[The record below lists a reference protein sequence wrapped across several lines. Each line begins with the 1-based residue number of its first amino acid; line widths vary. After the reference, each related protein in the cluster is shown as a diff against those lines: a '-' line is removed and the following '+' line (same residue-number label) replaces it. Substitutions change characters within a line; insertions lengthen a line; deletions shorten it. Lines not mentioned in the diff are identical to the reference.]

1 MKMDG
6 KCGKLLEVCG
16 KLLKV
21 CRKTF
26 AACGKHVDKRE
37 SSVDKEKK
45 SVDKT
50 GMNVNNFRNMVRT
63 YGLCLVFCAGTW
75 SGMGAEVH
83 AEPDNEIREPEGLYA
98 QSAVL
103 MDADSGR
110 ILFAKNGREERAM
123 ASTTKIMT
131 CILALENGN
140 LDDTVTASA
149 KAASQP
155 EVHLGVREG
164 EQFRLRDLL
173 YSLML
178 ESHNDAAV
186 IIAEHIGTSV
196 EGFADMM
203 NEKARQA
210 GCTQTHFVTPNGLDA
225 ADEEGAHR
233 TTAEDL
239 ARIMKYCIMDSP
251 QRNAFLEI
259 TRTESYTFTSADGGR
274 SFSCVNHNAF
284 LKMMDGALSGKTGF
298 TGEAGY
304 CYVGAL
310 KRDDRTYVVS
320 LLACGW
326 PNNKGY
332 KWSDTKK
339 LMSYGIDSFHYQ
351 DVCREVDTGTV
362 PVLGGIP
369 DGNRFTGAASVH
381 TCVESGRQETEENG
395 GNPEGT
401 EENGGNPEEAE
412 ENGGNPE
419 GAGKKILLRDDAE
432 ISVKAETA
440 ESLEAPVLK
449 GDTVGTVSYMLG
461 EEVLYTQDII
471 ADETVE
477 VRDYRWCLEKMA
489 EIFFLRFW

>member
-1 MKMDG
+1 MKMDQ
-6 KCGKLLEVCG
+6 KCEKLSEVCG
-16 KLLKV
+16 KLLEQCGKNLRI
-21 CRKTF
+21 CR
-26 AACGKHVDKRE
+26 KHVDKAKGN
-37 SSVDKEKK
+37 VDKAGKR
-45 SVDKT
+45 VDKKEKR
-50 GMNVNNFRNMVRT
+50 VNNFRKRAVT
-63 YGLCLVFCAGTW
+63 CGLCLIFSAGMW
-75 SGMGAEVH
+75 INLSAEVH
-83 AEPDNEIREPEGLYA
+83 AEPESEIREPEGLYA

-110 ILFAKNGREERAM
+110 ILFAKNGRDERAM

-140 LDDTVTASA
+140 LEDTVTASA
-149 KAASQP
+149 LAASQP
-155 EVHLGVREG
+155 EVHLGVMEG

-186 IIAEHIGTSV
+186 VIAEHIGTSV

-225 ADEEGAHR
+225 SDEEGTHH

-251 QRNAFLEI
+251 QKHVFLEI
-259 TRTESYTFTSADGGR
+259 TRTESYAFTNIDGSR
-274 SFSCVNHNAF
+274 SFSCNNHNAF

-310 KRDDRTYVVS
+310 RRDDRTFVVS

-339 LMSYGIDSFHYQ
+339 LMAYGIDSFHYQ
-351 DVCREVDTGTV
+351 EVCREVDTGTV

-369 DGNRFTGAASVH
+369 DGNRFYGAASVH
-381 TCVESGRQETEENG
+381 TSVDPNPDGGVQENG
-395 GNPEGT
+395 EHPG
-401 EENGGNPEEAE
+401 
-412 ENGGNPE
+412 
-419 GAGKKILLRDDAE
+419 GAGERILLRDDAE
-432 ISVKAETA
+432 ISVKAET
-440 ESLEAPVLK
+440 EKSVEAPVSK
-449 GDTVGTVSYMLG
+449 GDPVGTVSYMLG
-461 EEVLYTQDII
+461 DEVLFTRDIV

-477 VRDYRWCLEKMA
+477 ARDYRWCLEKMA
-489 EIFFLRFW
+489 EIFFLRI

>member
-1 MKMDG
+1 M
-6 KCGKLLEVCG
+6 
-16 KLLKV
+16 
-21 CRKTF
+21 
-26 AACGKHVDKRE
+26 DKRE
-37 SSVDKEKK
+37 K
-45 SVDKT
+45 S
-50 GMNVNNFRNMVRT
+50 VNNFRKRIVT
-63 YGLCLVFCAGTW
+63 CGLCLIFPAGMWINLT
-75 SGMGAEVH
+75 AEVH
-83 AEPDNEIREPEGLYA
+83 AGPENAIREPEGLYA

-110 ILFAKNGREERAM
+110 ILFAKNGQEERAM

-140 LDDTVTASA
+140 LEDTVTASA
-149 KAASQP
+149 RAASQP
-155 EVHLGVREG
+155 EVHLGVMEG

-186 IIAEHIGTSV
+186 VIAEQIGTSV

-225 ADEEGAHR
+225 SDEGGTHH

-251 QRNAFLEI
+251 QKHAFLDI
-259 TRTESYTFTSADGGR
+259 TRTESYAFTNIDGSR
-274 SFSCVNHNAF
+274 SFSCNNHNAF

-310 KRDDRTYVVS
+310 QRDDRTFVVS

-339 LMSYGIDSFHYQ
+339 LMTYGIDSFHYQ

-369 DGNRFTGAASVH
+369 DGNRFYGAASVH
-381 TCVESGRQETEENG
+381 TSAASDQDGGTQENG
-395 GNPEGT
+395 EHPG
-401 EENGGNPEEAE
+401 
-412 ENGGNPE
+412 
-419 GAGKKILLRDDAE
+419 GAGERILLRDDAE
-432 ISVKAETA
+432 ISVMAET
-440 ESLEAPVLK
+440 EKSVEAPVFK
-449 GDTVGTVSYMLG
+449 GDPVGTVSYMLG
-461 EEVLYTQDII
+461 DEVLFTRDIV

-489 EIFFLRFW
+489 EIFFLRI

>member
-1 MKMDG
+1 MCRMKMDK
-6 KCGKLLEVCG
+6 KCGKLVEKRG
-16 KLLKV
+16 
-21 CRKTF
+21 R
-26 AACGKHVDKRE
+26 HVE
-37 SSVDKEKK
+37 
-45 SVDKT
+45 
-50 GMNVNNFRNMVRT
+50 NFRKKIRKC
-63 YGLCLVFCAGTW
+63 GLCLIFLAGMWINMT
-75 SGMGAEVH
+75 EVH
-83 AEPDNEIREPEGLYA
+83 AESEKEIKEPEGLYA

-110 ILFAKNGREERAM
+110 ILFAKNGQEERAM

-149 KAASQP
+149 YAASQP
-155 EVHLGVREG
+155 EVRLGVREG

-210 GCTQTHFVTPNGLDA
+210 GCSQTHYITPNGLDDV
-225 ADEEGAHR
+225 DEEGTHH

-251 QRNAFLEI
+251 QKKAFLEI
-259 TRTESYTFTSADGGR
+259 TQTEDYQFTNVEGSR

-284 LKMMDGALSGKTGF
+284 LKMMEGALSGKTGF

-304 CYVGAL
+304 CYVCAL
-310 KRDDRTYVVS
+310 KRDDRTFIVS

-332 KWSDTKK
+332 KWADTKK
-339 LMSYGIDSFHYQ
+339 LMTYGIDAFHYK
-351 DVCREVDTGTV
+351 DVYREIDTGSTV
-362 PVLGGIP
+362 VFGGVP
-369 DGNRFTGAASVH
+369 DGNRLNGTSSVH
-381 TCVESGRQETEENG
+381 TLIDRGR
-395 GNPEGT
+395 
-401 EENGGNPEEAE
+401 EEADLERE
-412 ENGGNPE
+412 EETGKE
-419 GAGKKILLRDDAE
+419 AGKKVLLRDDE
-432 ISVKAETA
+432 EVTVNVEKE
-440 ESLEAPVLK
+440 ESLAAPVSK
-449 GDTVGTVSYMLG
+449 GEPVGTVSYMLRN
-461 EEVLYTQDII
+461 EVLFTQDII
-471 ADETVE
+471 TEESVE
-477 VRDYRWCLEKMA
+477 VRDFKWCMEKMA
-489 EIFFLRFW
+489 DIFFLQI